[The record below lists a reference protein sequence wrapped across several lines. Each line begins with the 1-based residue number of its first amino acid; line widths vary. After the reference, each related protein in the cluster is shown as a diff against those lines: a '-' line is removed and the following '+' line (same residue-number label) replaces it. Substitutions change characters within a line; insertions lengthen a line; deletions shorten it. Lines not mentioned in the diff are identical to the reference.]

1 MSKTKTCGFLLAII
15 VLYTGVAIISLIDAK
30 EKDGPMSE
38 SKPDIVKLP
47 NPRYKSSVSIEE
59 ALLKRRSVR
68 DCKNEPLTL
77 GDVSQLLWSAQGIT
91 DPGGLRTAPSAGALY
106 PLEVYVVA
114 GNVKDLPGG
123 IYRYKPHKH
132 ELERVVA
139 GDRRT
144 ELCDAALGQPYIR
157 NAPAV
162 IVFTAVYE
170 RVTGKYGERGVRY
183 VHIEVGHAAQ
193 NVFLQAVSLNLGA
206 VVIGAFHDE
215 EVKKIIRTAD
225 REQPLYIMP
234 VGKR

>member
-1 MSKTKTCGFLLAII
+1 MKRTKTYGILLAII
-15 VLYTGVAIISLIDAK
+15 ILCTGVAISLIYAK
-30 EKDGPMSE
+30 EKDKPVPE
-38 SKPDIVKLP
+38 SKSEIIKLP
-47 NPRYKSSVSIEE
+47 APRYKSSVSVEE

-68 DCKNEPLTL
+68 DYKNEPLTL
-77 GDVSQLLWSAQGIT
+77 ADVSQLLWSAQGIT
-91 DPGGLRTAPSAGALY
+91 DPRGLRTSPSAGALY

-139 GDRRT
+139 GDKRT
-144 ELCDAALGQPYIR
+144 ELCNAALGQPCVR

-162 IVFTAVYE
+162 IVFSAVYE
-170 RVTGKYGERGVRY
+170 RVTVKYGERGIRY
-183 VHIEVGHAAQ
+183 VHIEAGHAAQ
-193 NVFLQAVSLNLGA
+193 NAFLQAVSLNLGA

-215 EVKKIIRTAD
+215 EVKKIIRAAD